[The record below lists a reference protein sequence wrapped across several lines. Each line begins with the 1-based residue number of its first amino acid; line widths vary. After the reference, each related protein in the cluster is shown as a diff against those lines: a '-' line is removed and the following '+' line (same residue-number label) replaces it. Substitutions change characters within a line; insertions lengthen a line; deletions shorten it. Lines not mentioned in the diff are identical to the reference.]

1 MNYLNLVFLLIF
13 LIKKGKVYIL
23 LWFNVVNRVYFRKGV
38 ENMGELPVAA
48 VDRIIRKSSGLRVSD
63 SAAKVLAEHLEEV
76 GMKIA
81 QEAALYSK
89 HAGRKTV
96 VVDDIRLALKK

>member
-1 MNYLNLVFLLIF
+1 
-13 LIKKGKVYIL
+13 
-23 LWFNVVNRVYFRKGV
+23 
-38 ENMGELPVAA
+38 MGELPVAA
-48 VDRIIRKSSGLRVSD
+48 VDRIIRKSSGLRVSE

-89 HAGRKTV
+89 HAGRKTITSK
-96 VVDDIRLALKK
+96 DILLAIKK

>member
-1 MNYLNLVFLLIF
+1 
-13 LIKKGKVYIL
+13 
-23 LWFNVVNRVYFRKGV
+23 
-38 ENMGELPVAA
+38 MGELPTAA
-48 VDRIIRKSSGLRVSD
+48 VDRIIRKATGVRVSE
-63 SAAKVLAEHLEEV
+63 SAAKELAFHLEEV

-96 VVDDIRLALKK
+96 TDEDIRLALKK

>member
-1 MNYLNLVFLLIF
+1 LIYLNLVFWLVFF
-13 LIKKGKVYIL
+13 LKKGKVYIL
-23 LWFNVVNRVYFRKGV
+23 LRFNVIIKVYFRKGV
-38 ENMGELPVAA
+38 GNMGELPVAA
-48 VDRIIRKSSGLRVSD
+48 VDRIIRKSSGLRVSE

-96 VVDDIRLALKK
+96 VDDDIRLVLKK